1 MKINIKK
8 LNDLFKNNKKTTII
22 SASACVA
29 VGLLV
34 GGCKADKHHIDNNS
48 SVNSTSSSTSS
59 NIQLDSDTKLDSS
72 SSVSS
77 SSKLD
82 DSSSKAKDSYKI
94 TFERNKKDKDNSS
107 SKNTNS
113 NNLSNDDTTIE
124 LSDNQSDERRGEEI
138 VVEESYDRDD
148 VVVDSNGEVWVVDD
162 SSYPDVYEE
171 TEYYDSSEASTG
183 MENEED
189 DGYYHAPDGSI
200 WTSREEYEEWQRYQ
214 DEIGTSYDV
223 VSSLD
228 EYTYEDEVI
237 YLYPDDYSKV
247 R

>member
-1 MKINIKK
+1 MGNTIQAELK
-8 LNDLFKNNKKTTII
+8 LAK
-22 SASACVA
+22 
-29 VGLLV
+29 
-34 GGCKADKHHIDNNS
+34 
-48 SVNSTSSSTSS
+48 
-59 NIQLDSDTKLDSS
+59 
-72 SSVSS
+72 
-77 SSKLD
+77 SKM
-82 DSSSKAKDSYKI
+82 I
-94 TFERNKKDKDNSS
+94 
-107 SKNTNS
+107 
-113 NNLSNDDTTIE
+113 
-124 LSDNQSDERRGEEI
+124 
-138 VVEESYDRDD
+138 
-148 VVVDSNGEVWVVDD
+148 
-162 SSYPDVYEE
+162 EE